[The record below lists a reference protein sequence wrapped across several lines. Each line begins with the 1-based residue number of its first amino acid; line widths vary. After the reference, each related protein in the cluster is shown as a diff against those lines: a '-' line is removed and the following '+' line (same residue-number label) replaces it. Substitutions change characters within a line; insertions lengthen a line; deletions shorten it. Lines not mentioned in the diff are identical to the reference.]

1 MDYTGMKT
9 YLKKNIMMMFVLGAA
24 LLFTLQVGAQTNGK
38 TGKGLYELFSTRVPD
53 GAQWTKSDHRYVRHG
68 GYSKKSENYIY
79 VEASKSP
86 AELTGLSIPIREN
99 PGPGEYRYIT
109 FAWIK
114 WGGEQIG
121 MQFNVSE
128 ESAGQK
134 GKKYDFSYI
143 AGKPKDLINQLKGL
157 NLGDMPVHWV
167 VRLR

>member
-1 MDYTGMKT
+1 MNYTSMET
-9 YLKKNIMMMFVLGAA
+9 YLKKNVVMMFVLGVA
-24 LLFTLQVGAQTNGK
+24 LLFTLQVGAQTNRK
-38 TGKGLYELFSTRVPD
+38 TSKGLYELFSTGVPD
-53 GAQWTKSDHRYVRHG
+53 GAQWTKPDNRYVRNG

-79 VEASKSP
+79 VEAPKSP

-121 MQFNVSE
+121 MQFHVSE
-128 ESAGQK
+128 ESARQK

-143 AGKPKDLINQLKGL
+143 AGEPKDLINQLKGL
-157 NLGDMPVHWV
+157 NLGDT
-167 VRLR
+167 